1 MPARTQ
7 MPQLSLYEGAAK
19 SSYIGSEVPLKDF
32 GPKGDKKGQNT
43 TDMIKKKKSQYIKIL
58 ESSKQRTASLVSV
71 EWP

>member
-32 GPKGDKKGQNT
+32 GQKGDKKGQNT
-43 TDMIKKKKSQYIKIL
+43 TDMIQKKKSQ
-58 ESSKQRTASLVSV
+58 
-71 EWP
+71 